1 MAQRDKER
9 ASQAQQILDNPI
21 YQESVTFVE
30 NRLVQAWQDTAVS
43 QREEREKIYQMLL
56 AMRDIKSHI
65 EGVFTTGKLAEM
77 QEEKNNG

>member
-21 YQESVTFVE
+21 YQESVTLVE

-65 EGVFTTGKLAEM
+65 EGVFKTGKLAEM